1 MLTTHHST
9 TVNVL
14 IMAAIALGV
23 IVAVDMVVLPAIEAW
38 AAGPGNP
45 GCANTPGLNAS
56 KGRCF
61 HP

>member
-1 MLTTHHST
+1 MT
-9 TVNVL
+9 NVL
-14 IMAAIALGV
+14 IIMAISFGV
-23 IVAVDMVVLPAIEAW
+23 IVAVDMVVLPMIEAL

-45 GCANTPGLNAS
+45 GCSNTPGLNAS